1 MAKKS
6 ALGRGLSSILADIDE
21 VYEKELGSKEGK
33 IEEIDI
39 DLISPNPYQPRKN
52 FDTQALEELAG
63 SIKEYGLIQ
72 PIVVFKK
79 DEFDY
84 IIIAGERR
92 FRACKLLEKEQ
103 IKAVVLNVDDIKLRE
118 LALIENIQREN
129 LNPIELAHS
138 YKELLEIHDITQEK
152 LADLIH
158 KSRPQ
163 IANTLRLLNLNEQT
177 QNFIIEGKISQGH
190 AKVLIGLEKE
200 EEKMIVDTII
210 GQKLNVRDTEKL
222 IKNFKNSN
230 NLEKNTNLD
239 KQNQSILNLK
249 EKIESFG
256 FKTVVKDLKIIV
268 NFSDENEI
276 LKFLKILD

>member
-21 VYEKELGSKEGK
+21 VYEKELGSNEGR

-72 PIVVFKK
+72 PVVVFKK

-84 IIIAGERR
+84 ILIAGERR
-92 FRACKLLEKEQ
+92 FRACKLLGKEQ

-158 KSRPQ
+158 KSRSQ

-177 QNFIIEGKISQGH
+177 QNLIIEGKISQGH
-190 AKVLIGLEKE
+190 AKVLVGLEKE

-222 IKNFKNSN
+222 IKNFKNTN
-230 NLEKNTNLD
+230 QLEKNTSPN
-239 KQNQSILNLK
+239 KEYQSIINLK
-249 EKIESFG
+249 EKIESLG
-256 FKTVVKDLKIIV
+256 LKVNTKDLKITI
-268 NFSDENEI
+268 NFENEDEV
-276 LKFLKILD
+276 KEFLKTIN

>member
-21 VYEKELGSKEGK
+21 VYEKELGSNEGR

-72 PIVVFKK
+72 PVVVFKK

-84 IIIAGERR
+84 ILIAGERR

-190 AKVLIGLEKE
+190 AKVLVGLEKE

-222 IKNFKNSN
+222 IKNFKNIN
-230 NLEKNTNLD
+230 QLEKNTISN
-239 KQNQSILNLK
+239 KQYQSIINLK
-249 EKIESFG
+249 EKIESLG
-256 FKTVVKDLKIIV
+256 LKVNTKDLKITI
-268 NFSDENEI
+268 NFENEDEVRE
-276 LKFLKILD
+276 FLKALN

>member
-21 VYEKELGSKEGK
+21 VYEKELGSNEGR

-72 PIVVFKK
+72 PVVVFKK

-84 IIIAGERR
+84 ILIAGERR
-92 FRACKLLEKEQ
+92 FRACKLLGKEQ

-158 KSRPQ
+158 KSRSQ
-163 IANTLRLLNLNEQT
+163 IANTLRLLNLNEQI
-177 QNFIIEGKISQGH
+177 QNLIIEGKISQGH
-190 AKVLIGLEKE
+190 AKVLVGLEKE

-222 IKNFKNSN
+222 IKNFKNTN
-230 NLEKNTNLD
+230 QLEKNTSSN
-239 KQNQSILNLK
+239 KEYQSIINLK
-249 EKIESFG
+249 EKIESLG
-256 FKTVVKDLKIIV
+256 LKVNTKDLKITI
-268 NFSDENEI
+268 NFENEDEV
-276 LKFLKILD
+276 KEFLKTIN

>member
-21 VYEKELGSKEGK
+21 VYEKELGSNEGR

-72 PIVVFKK
+72 PVVVFKK

-84 IIIAGERR
+84 ILIAGERR

-190 AKVLIGLEKE
+190 AKVLVGLEKE

-222 IKNFKNSN
+222 IKNFKNTN
-230 NLEKNTNLD
+230 QLEKNATSN
-239 KQNQSILNLK
+239 KQYQSIINLK
-249 EKIESFG
+249 EKIESLG
-256 FKTVVKDLKIIV
+256 LKVNTKDLKITI
-268 NFSDENEI
+268 NFENED
-276 LKFLKILD
+276 KVREFLKTLN

>member
-21 VYEKELGSKEGK
+21 VYEKELGSNEGR

-52 FDTQALEELAG
+52 FDEQALEELAG

-72 PIVVFKK
+72 PVVVFKK

-84 IIIAGERR
+84 ILIAGERR

-177 QNFIIEGKISQGH
+177 QHFIIEGKISQGH
-190 AKVLIGLEKE
+190 AKVLVGLEKE

-222 IKNFKNSN
+222 IKNFKKTNQ
-230 NLEKNTNLD
+230 LEKNINSN
-239 KQNQSILNLK
+239 KQYQSIINLK
-249 EKIESFG
+249 EKIESLG
-256 FKTVVKDLKIIV
+256 LKVNIKDLKITI
-268 NFSDENEI
+268 NFANESEVRE
-276 LKFLKILD
+276 FLKAFN